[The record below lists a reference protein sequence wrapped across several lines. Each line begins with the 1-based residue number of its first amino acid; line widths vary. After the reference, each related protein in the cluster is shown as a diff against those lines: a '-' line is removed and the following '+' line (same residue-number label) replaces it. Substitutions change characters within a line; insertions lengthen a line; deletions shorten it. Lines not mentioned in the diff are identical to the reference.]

1 MTPSVKEIVSSM
13 LKETEKIIIGKQEQI
28 ELILLSILSDG
39 HVLLED
45 MPGLG
50 KTTLIKTLSIVLG
63 CEFSRIQFTPD
74 LLPSDIVGMNIYNR
88 QTGQFQMLQGPVM
101 TNILLA
107 DEINRAIPRTQ
118 SALLESM
125 EERQVT
131 IDGQTQTLPNP
142 FVVMATQNPV
152 ESESTFKLPAAQ
164 MDRFLVRLSLG
175 YPSLAQEMS
184 MLQILGDKIPF
195 DTIHP
200 IASPEIIQQLKEQI
214 ETIHVSDEVTEYIVT
229 LVQKT
234 RENRM
239 LKSGASPRA
248 SRALYKM
255 GKAHAAMLGR
265 DFVTP
270 DDVQHIALPILAHRI
285 SLSGEASIA
294 KKTEETILY
303 DILESV
309 PVPPN
314 MHTML
319 SSGTKL

>member
-285 SLSGEASIA
+285 SLSGEARIA

>member
-1 MTPSVKEIVSSM
+1 MDLTVKDTVSAM
-13 LKETEKIIIGKQEQI
+13 LSETEKIIVGKRSQV
-28 ELILLSILSDG
+28 ELILLSMLSGG

-63 CEFSRIQFTPD
+63 CDFKRIQFTPD

-88 QTGQFQMLQGPVM
+88 KTGEFEMMHGPVM

-125 EERQVT
+125 EERQIT
-131 IDGQTQTLPNP
+131 IDGTTHKLPEP

-164 MDRFLVRLSLG
+164 MDRFLIRLSLG
-175 YPSLAQEMS
+175 YPSMDEELA
-184 MLQILGDKIPF
+184 MLGILGDEIPF
-195 DTIHP
+195 DTVNP
-200 IASPEIIQQLKEQI
+200 VVSPEIIKSLQKDI
-214 ETIHVSDEVTEYIVT
+214 EAVHVSDDVAQYMVT

-234 RENRM
+234 RDNKM
-239 LKSGASPRA
+239 LKAGASPRA

-255 GKAHAAMLGR
+255 GKARAAMLGR

-270 DDVQHIALPILAHRI
+270 DDIQHIAIAVLAHRVT
-285 SLSGEASIA
+285 LSGEARIA
-294 KKTEETILY
+294 KKTEAAIIY
-303 DILESV
+303 DILESTA
-309 PVPPN
+309 VPPFDTN
-314 MHTML
+314 MI
-319 SSGTKL
+319 

>member
-1 MTPSVKEIVSSM
+1 MEYSVKDIMSAM
-13 LKETEKIIIGKQEQI
+13 LDESEKVMVGKREQVK
-28 ELILLSILSDG
+28 LILLSILSDG

-63 CEFSRIQFTPD
+63 CDFKRIQFTPD

-88 QTGQFQMLQGPVM
+88 KTGEFEMMHGPVM

-125 EERQVT
+125 EERQIT
-131 IDGQTQTLPNP
+131 IDGTTYKLPDP

-164 MDRFLVRLSLG
+164 MDRFLIRLSLG
-175 YPSLAQEMS
+175 YPTMDEELA
-184 MLQILGDKIPF
+184 MLKLLGDQIPF
-195 DTIHP
+195 HTVN
-200 IASPEIIQQLKEQI
+200 AVVSPEIIKQLQKSI
-214 ETIHVSDEVTEYIVT
+214 EDIHVSDEVAQYIIT

-234 RENRM
+234 RDNKM
-239 LKSGASPRA
+239 LKAGASPRA

-270 DDVQHIALPILAHRI
+270 DDIQSIAVAVLAHRLT
-285 SLSGEASIA
+285 LSGEARIA
-294 KKTEETILY
+294 KKTEMSIVY
-303 DILESV
+303 DILENTD
-309 PVPPN
+309 VPPYDKN
-314 MHTML
+314 ML
-319 SSGTKL
+319 

>member
-1 MTPSVKEIVSSM
+1 MDYTVQTAISAM
-13 LKETEKIIIGKQEQI
+13 LGETEKIMVGKKTQI
-28 ELILLSILSDG
+28 ELMLLSILSEG

-63 CEFSRIQFTPD
+63 CDFKRIQFTPD
-74 LLPSDIVGMNIYNR
+74 LLPSDIVGMNIYDR
-88 QTGQFQMLQGPVM
+88 KTGSFQMLHGPVM

-125 EERQVT
+125 EERQIT
-131 IDGQTQTLPNP
+131 IDGATYPLPKP

-175 YPSLAQEMS
+175 YPTLEEELS
-184 MLQILGDKIPF
+184 MVRILGDAIPF
-195 DTIHP
+195 DSVNP
-200 IASPEIIQQLKEQI
+200 VVSPTVIEQLQQDIQAV
-214 ETIHVSDEVTEYIVT
+214 HVSDEVATYIIS

-234 RENRM
+234 RNNPM
-239 LKSGASPRA
+239 LKAGASPRA

-255 GKAHAAMLGR
+255 GKAHAAMMGR
-265 DFVTP
+265 NFVTP
-270 DDVQHIALPILAHRI
+270 DDIQAIAVPILAHRI
-285 SLSGEASIA
+285 TLSGEARIA
-294 KKTEETILY
+294 NKTQTALVY
-303 DILESV
+303 DILEST
-309 PVPPN
+309 PVPPLE
-314 MHTML
+314 HTL
-319 SSGTKL
+319 V

>member
-1 MTPSVKEIVSSM
+1 MTQSVQTVVTAM
-13 LKETEKIIIGKQEQI
+13 LEETEKIMVGKRTQV
-28 ELILLSILSDG
+28 ELMLLSILSGG

-63 CEFSRIQFTPD
+63 CDFKRIQFTPD
-74 LLPSDIVGMNIYNR
+74 LLPSDIVGMNVYNR
-88 QTGQFQMLQGPVM
+88 QTGAFEMMHGPVM

-125 EERQVT
+125 EEQQIT
-131 IDGQTQTLPNP
+131 IDGQTHKLPKP

-164 MDRFLVRLSLG
+164 MDRFLIRLSLG
-175 YPSLAQEMS
+175 YPTKSEELS
-184 MLQILGDKIPF
+184 MLKILGDQIPF
-195 DTIHP
+195 DTVGSVV
-200 IASPEIIQQLKEQI
+200 SPEIIQELQQEI
-214 ETIHVSDEVTEYIVT
+214 EEIYVSDDVAEYMIS

-234 RENRM
+234 REHSM
-239 LKSGASPRA
+239 LKAGASPRA

-255 GKAHAAMLGR
+255 GKAYAAMMGR

-270 DDVQHIALPILAHRI
+270 DDVQKIATPILAHRVT
-285 SLSGEASIA
+285 LSGEARIA
-294 KKTEETILY
+294 KKTEMDVIY
-303 DILESV
+303 DILEGT
-309 PVPPN
+309 PIPPLPEN
-314 MHTML
+314 MI
-319 SSGTKL
+319 